1 MQNNDTFKITY
12 YSNSDKMTITRN
24 GKWTDKCREQISNK
38 GIECLVYLDLDKTE
52 EFGTDQYRTATNNWS
67 IK

>member
-1 MQNNDTFKITY
+1 MTNNDTFKITY

-24 GKWTDKCREQISNK
+24 GKWTDKCREWISNK

>member
-1 MQNNDTFKITY
+1 MKNNDTFKITY

-24 GKWTDKCREQISNK
+24 GKWTDKCREWISNK
-38 GIECLVYLDLDKTE
+38 GIECLEYLDLDKTE

>member
-1 MQNNDTFKITY
+1 
-12 YSNSDKMTITRN
+12 MTITRN
-24 GKWTDKCREQISNK
+24 GKWTDKCREWISNK